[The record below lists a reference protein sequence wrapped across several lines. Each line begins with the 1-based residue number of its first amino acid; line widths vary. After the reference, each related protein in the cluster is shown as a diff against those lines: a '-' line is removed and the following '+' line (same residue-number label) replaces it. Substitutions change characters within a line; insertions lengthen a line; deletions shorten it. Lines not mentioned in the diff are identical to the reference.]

1 MAVRDVADIVKKD
14 VSIQSYFDKVII
26 PNMRSYYDGETV
38 DFELRP
44 TCCCPLHN
52 EDTPSFRYY
61 EYSNTYYCFGCG
73 SGGDIIQLH
82 REFMRI
88 NSSEN
93 VSFNDAVA
101 FLYKTFVEG
110 RKVTGKL
117 AGKKSSVSNPEE
129 QESSNIELMRYGN
142 FRKKFEDELLVT
154 KQISEAKKIEIYN
167 SLDRIDQLIQLELL
181 NASTA
186 LDIIKDIKLKAT
198 TVKIRH

>member
-1 MAVRDVADIVKKD
+1 MAVREIADIVKSN
-14 VSIQSYFDKVII
+14 VSIQSYFDTVII
-26 PNMRSYYDGETV
+26 PSMKSYYDGETV

-73 SGGDIIQLH
+73 SGGDVIQLH

-88 NSSEN
+88 NNSQN
-93 VSFNDAVA
+93 VSFDAAVS
-101 FLYKTFVEG
+101 FLYKTFVEC

-117 AGKKSSVSNPEE
+117 GIKKHNDNPEV
-129 QESSNIELMRYGN
+129 QESSNIELMRYGS
-142 FRKKFEDELLVT
+142 FRKQFEDDLLVN
-154 KQISEAKKIEIYN
+154 KKISKGRKIELYN
-167 SLDRIDQLIQLELL
+167 KLDQIDSLLQLQLL

-186 LDIIKDIKLKAT
+186 LDIIKEMKMKAN
-198 TVKIRH
+198 TVKIRP